1 MAKIKVKTNIDIERN
16 PVERIL
22 MKIAEILKANRKL
35 VLYIFGAIFLGLI
48 LTIVAS
54 VIVDMRSTDQ
64 QIRYEAIMDE
74 YYKNRKDTK
83 IVEKT
88 IAELQKLADSA
99 YIGFASKMPYY
110 MMGNLYYDLKK
121 FKEARKYLLIFAN
134 KDSSE
139 VFTPLAF
146 LKAALSLEEM
156 GKLDDALV
164 SLKKLQEKYG
174 EGMVADQ
181 VLYNIG
187 RIYSIKGDPAQAKIY
202 FNRVIA
208 QFPQSV
214 LAGRAK
220 QRLILTEVQKAKTE

>member
-1 MAKIKVKTNIDIERN
+1 MAKIKVRTNIDIERN

-54 VIVDMRSTDQ
+54 VVVDMRSTDQ

-83 IVEKT
+83 TVEKT
-88 IAELQKLADSA
+88 IFDLQKLADSS
-99 YIGFASKMPYY
+99 YIGFSSKMPYY

-121 FKEARKYLLIFAN
+121 FKEARKCLLIFAD

-139 VFTPLAF
+139 VFTPLAL

-156 GKLDDALV
+156 GQLDDALI
-164 SLKKLQEKYG
+164 SLKELEEKYG

-187 RIYSIKGDPAQAKIY
+187 RIHSIKGDPSQAKIY

-208 QFPQSV
+208 QFPRSV

-220 QRLILTEVQKAKTE
+220 QRLILTEGQKTKTE